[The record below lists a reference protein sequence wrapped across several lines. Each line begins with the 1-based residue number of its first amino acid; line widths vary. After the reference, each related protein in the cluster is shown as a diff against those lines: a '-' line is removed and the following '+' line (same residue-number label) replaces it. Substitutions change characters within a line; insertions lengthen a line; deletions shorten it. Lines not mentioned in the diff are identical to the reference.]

1 MISNSTI
8 KIIGSNISGLFNTI
22 SQSTLLKATQDQGYS
37 VQHILTVGKLKSKSI
52 QQKVSDVLVQWMSS
66 LMNRN
71 VPVHPERERERERV
85 CVCTCVLRACVCDVQ
100 LQDIKRWPCTVTG
113 YQDVKLW
120 IWICKIVNGCLS
132 VHFAYL

>member
-71 VPVHPERERERERV
+71 VPVHAERERERESVCAHACCVRV
-85 CVCTCVLRACVCDVQ
+85 CVMYSYRISRGGPVQ
-100 LQDIKRWPCTVTG
+100 LQDIKMLNYG
-113 YQDVKLW
+113 YGYAK
-120 IWICKIVNGCLS
+120 
-132 VHFAYL
+132 